1 MGKIWERNVKHSF
14 ISINQIKICESQM
27 IDKLLLTKYLSKMN
41 ENFEKEI
48 YIKFISSQTKG

>member
-1 MGKIWERNVKHSF
+1 
-14 ISINQIKICESQM
+14 M

-48 YIKFISSQTKG
+48 YIKFISS